1 MANVRIRKYA
11 NKQEMERA
19 VDEFVTLGYDIKE
32 RGEETILVKK
42 HDNGSLLAH
51 IILAVL
57 GWWLIFIPN
66 IIYLLYKRSRADQVL
81 MKLDMPEPQVTFE
94 APRAQI

>member
-1 MANVRIRKYA
+1 MATARIRKYK
-11 NKQEMERA
+11 NKDEMERA
-19 VDEFVTLGYDIKE
+19 LDEFITLGYDVKE

-42 HDNGSLLAH
+42 HDNGSLMAH
-51 IILAVL
+51 IILAIV

-66 IIYLLYKRSRADQVL
+66 IIYFAYKRSRADQVL

-94 APRAQI
+94 APRAQV